1 MSNFKDPDGTI
12 FVALI
17 IFSIG
22 LFIGF
27 AAGTK
32 NTTHQFEKLTKP
44 LDELINECEKK
55 LSRDQFCK
63 LVAVPRESK

>member
-1 MSNFKDPDGTI
+1 MSNFKDPAGTI

-17 IFSIG
+17 IFSSG

-32 NTTHQFEKLTKP
+32 NTTHQFEKVTKP
-44 LDELINECEKK
+44 LDELIDECEKK
-55 LSRDQFCK
+55 LTRDQFCK
-63 LVAVPRESK
+63 LVAVPKDAK